1 MPKAHNKTGMDKEVV
16 APPQGA
22 INEEEAECHRQKL
35 QKTINDLK
43 TNATEPKIREIMG
56 DFILATKSCCE
67 EIYPPP
73 LRNTDVNKVLHSIG
87 DPYRLA
93 IREQTEEIE
102 TMLEVS
108 MPEEDLPEPEEMV
121 RWASSIEPLS
131 EDSKTI
137 LIKMM
142 EHLSEAHYQATQAA
156 QRLADLSK
164 TCSSTQIMTIMKFA
178 VRPLV
183 QLEGTLG
190 HMGMES
196 TSRRKKKDLP
206 DEIESRVNLTLL
218 PNPEADSLKRESATS
233 PTLLLVGIIYYL
245 VKKNLGGGC
254 TQLVITSKFG
264 LKPKIVSLCITGKKY
279 RGGKDTK

>member
-1 MPKAHNKTGMDKEVV
+1 MLGRN
-16 APPQGA
+16 
-22 INEEEAECHRQKL
+22 L
-35 QKTINDLK
+35 
-43 TNATEPKIREIMG
+43 
-56 DFILATKSCCE
+56 
-67 EIYPPP
+67 PP
-73 LRNTDVNKVLHSIG
+73 LRNADVNKVLHSIG
-87 DPYRLA
+87 DPYGLA

-131 EDSKTI
+131 DDSKNI

-142 EHLSEAHYQATQAA
+142 EQLSEAHYQAA
-156 QRLADLSK
+156 QTAQSLADLSK
-164 TCSSTQIMTIMKFA
+164 TCSPSQIMTIMKFA

-196 TSRRKKKDLP
+196 TPRRRKKDLP
-206 DEIESRVNLTLL
+206 DKIEGRVNLTLL

-233 PTLLLVGIIYYL
+233 PTLLLAGIIYYL

-254 TQLVITSKFG
+254 TQLVLTSKFG
-264 LKPKIVSLCITGKKY
+264 LKPKIVSLCITRKKY
-279 RGGKDTK
+279 RGGKDTIKAIKRKATDSPTASTSTE